1 MSLQIFLAVIFFTL
15 YEETDRNS
23 SDSHIKNYYSTQV
36 CISSCLI
43 QSILYEYLVEFGLLI
58 FIIFILF
65 VLKEHSDLERE
76 NTLKSYRHFRV
87 DQIEK
92 EDGAMLVKFTEEKN
106 LGLSGVCNISGRE
119 AISAINRATT
129 SYCKQLILNTT
140 CALKNNKLYPARLPH
155 SCPVNGTCY
164 VLI

>member
-1 MSLQIFLAVIFFTL
+1 M
-15 YEETDRNS
+15 
-23 SDSHIKNYYSTQV
+23 
-36 CISSCLI
+36 
-43 QSILYEYLVEFGLLI
+43 

-65 VLKEHSDLERE
+65 VLKEHSNLDRE
-76 NTLKSYRHFRV
+76 NTLKSYRHFKD

-92 EDGAMLVKFTEEKN
+92 ENRATFMKFTEEEN
-106 LGLSGVCNISGRE
+106 FGLSGVCNVSGRE

-140 CALKNNKLYPARLPH
+140 CALKNNSLYPVRLPH
-155 SCPVNGTCY
+155 SCPVNGTYY